1 MLTVNHIW
9 KWNILSNFLLTH
21 NSHVS
26 YVVPDI
32 SLLFIIGHQGQ
43 SPLKRGQS
51 HIVLLGVETAQA
63 QVVVQLAIIHSH
75 LEQPSSNGWNI
86 LNHRWKIKS
95 HQINCNNTLHK
106 LYRKFVWPIE
116 AQSNLRLICIEVIAA
131 YAGYGLHV
139 SVVLL
144 QDVFIVL
151 CRWWN
156 VVHLLSKYHFR
167 DN

>member
-1 MLTVNHIW
+1 MEV
-9 KWNILSNFLLTH
+9 NILSNFLLTH

-75 LEQPSSNGWNI
+75 LEQPSSNG
-86 LNHRWKIKS
+86 
-95 HQINCNNTLHK
+95 
-106 LYRKFVWPIE
+106 
-116 AQSNLRLICIEVIAA
+116 
-131 YAGYGLHV
+131 
-139 SVVLL
+139 
-144 QDVFIVL
+144 
-151 CRWWN
+151 
-156 VVHLLSKYHFR
+156 
-167 DN
+167 